1 MAVDDHLLEAEE
13 RMEKSLERLKSEYR
27 TVRTGRA
34 SAGLVEHMKID
45 YYGAPTELRQM
56 ATITCP
62 DPLMIVIKPYDA
74 TSVNTII
81 KAIQTSDVGITPN
94 SDGKVIRLQVPP
106 LSEERRKQIVH
117 QLKEMA
123 EEVKVAMRNVRRDAI
138 KAIDADLKAKT
149 VSEDEAKDGKESATE
164 LIHKY
169 EKLVDEALEIKTK
182 EVLGS

>member
-45 YYGAPTELRQM
+45 YYGTQTELRQM

-74 TSVNTII
+74 SSVNTIA
-81 KAIQTSDVGITPN
+81 KAIQASDVGITPN

-106 LSEERRKQIVH
+106 LSEERRRQIVH

-149 VSEDEAKDGKESATE
+149 ISEDDAKGGKDSATE

-169 EKLVDEALEIKTK
+169 EKLVDEALETKTK